1 MAWWHS
7 CAWEQPHIIRFSG
20 RGRLQ
25 KSAQPAEA
33 AGEWFLPPSRSPS
46 VPGPTSLARE
56 GRPSSK
62 DFIIT
67 ARWVGCSAL
76 RPLDCLPVCLS
87 VRLTVRLSVCLHISL
102 LARLRHPCFDL
113 SDRRRQR
120 PSPAIARRLHSLVV
134 HTHYTVT
141 TRPCTHTFGGARSG
155 GGHASGGLLALL
167 SGVGSHYC
175 PHRVRRRRQNL
186 FLRIAGFTPYPPS
199 SDTRDVISR
208 CRPTRRPAGVEVTTP
223 YPVRRWRWRGHPRQ
237 SLRHRQTRS
246 RCVSSTCT
254 PRSW

>member
-1 MAWWHS
+1 MRLGAATS
-7 CAWEQPHIIRFSG
+7 SVLGSG
-20 RGRLQ
+20 ETPEV
-25 KSAQPAEA
+25 SATAEA
-33 AGEWFLPPSRSPS
+33 AGEWFLPYPPSRSPS

-102 LARLRHPCFDL
+102 LARLRHPCFNL
-113 SDRRRQR
+113 SDHRRQR

-141 TRPCTHTFGGARSG
+141 ARPCTHTFGGARTLWG
-155 GGHASGGLLALL
+155 R
-167 SGVGSHYC
+167 
-175 PHRVRRRRQNL
+175 PRVRWV
-186 FLRIAGFTPYPPS
+186 
-199 SDTRDVISR
+199 TRL
-208 CRPTRRPAGVEVTTP
+208 A
-223 YPVRRWRWRGHPRQ
+223 
-237 SLRHRQTRS
+237 
-246 RCVSSTCT
+246 
-254 PRSW
+254 